1 MKYPSS
7 LYTVTDQNPSTR
19 TGAATSLTDQLPSSV
34 GNASAESMANAQ
46 NTTDR

>member
-19 TGAATSLTDQLPSSV
+19 TGALTDQLPSSV